1 MPVLSICVTAR
12 GMLAGAALLLGAALV
27 PSHGVRADGA
37 MAVGSTGD
45 ISKDGLAIGRSRN
58 DPTQEAAERKAL
70 QACRDFKDAPQRTR
84 DRCRIIANY
93 KNECA
98 ASALDPKAG
107 TPGWGYAIARDSDT
121 AGERAMGA
129 CKATAGEGREKFCR
143 LDEMVCDGSAK

>member
-1 MPVLSICVTAR
+1 MSALPNFAR
-12 GMLAGAALLLGAALV
+12 ARAMLAGAALLLGAALL
-27 PSHGVRADGA
+27 PSQGVRAEGA

-58 DPTQEAAERKAL
+58 DPSQEVAERKAL

-84 DRCRIIANY
+84 DRCRIVANY

-121 AGERAMGA
+121 AGERALGA

-143 LDEMVCDGSAK
+143 LDEMVCDGTAK

>member
-1 MPVLSICVTAR
+1 MTAMPISFSAKTTMV
-12 GMLAGAALLLGAALV
+12 GAALLLAAALF
-27 PSHGVRADGA
+27 PSHQVRADGA

-58 DPTQEAAERKAL
+58 DPSPDVAERKAL

-107 TPGWGYAIARDSDT
+107 TPGWGYAVARDSDT
-121 AGERAMGA
+121 AGERAIAA

-143 LDEMVCDGSAK
+143 LDEMVCDGNAK